1 MYKPYKWEF
10 NEEVAQCFDQHVRQS
25 VFMYDEFHKSIIN
38 MSNWFIEDNTNILD
52 VGTSTGELLM
62 KLPYN
67 ESCNYI
73 GIDTEGS
80 MINKAQEKLGEK
92 YKLQVGNILDY
103 KIINCSLITMV
114 LVLQF
119 IKNKDKELAL
129 QNIYNSLNKG
139 GAFMFVDKVKT
150 PILDIHDMYND
161 LYYDFKRDNN
171 LTDKEILDKNVSL
184 RGVQKCLTV
193 EENIQ
198 LMKNVGFKNI
208 DIFLK
213 YNNFV
218 GIIALK

>member
-1 MYKPYKWEF
+1 MYNPYKWEF
-10 NEEVAQCFDQHVRQS
+10 NKEVVECFDEHVRQS
-25 VFMYDEFHKSIIN
+25 VPMYDEFHKSIIKI
-38 MSNWFIEDNTNILD
+38 SKFFIEDKTNILD
-52 VGTSTGELLM
+52 IGTSTGELLM

-67 ESCNYI
+67 PTCRYI
-73 GIDTEGS
+73 GIDTEKE
-80 MINKAQEKLGEK
+80 MINKAKEKLGKE
-92 YKLQVGNILDY
+92 YELQVENILDY
-103 KIINCSLITMV
+103 NITNCSLIVMM

-119 IKNKDKELAL
+119 IKNKDKQKAL

-139 GAFMFVDKVKT
+139 GAFLFVDKIKT
-150 PILDIHDMYND
+150 PVLDIHDMYND
-161 LYYDFKRDNN
+161 LYYDFKRENK
-171 LTDKEILDKNVSL
+171 LTFTEIINKNISL

-198 LMKNVGFKNI
+198 LMKNVGFKSI

>member
-1 MYKPYKWEF
+1 MYEPYKWEF
-10 NEEVAQCFDQHVRQS
+10 NEEVAKCFDTHVRQS
-25 VFMYDEFHKSIIN
+25 VFMYDEFHKSIIK
-38 MSNWFIEDNTNILD
+38 MSNFFIEDNTNILD

-67 ESCNYI
+67 ETCNYI
-73 GIDTEGS
+73 GIDTEEG
-80 MINKAQEKLGEK
+80 MINKAQEKLENK

-103 KIINCSLITMV
+103 KITNCSLITMV

-139 GAFMFVDKVKT
+139 GAFMFVDKIKT
-150 PILDIHDMYND
+150 PTLDIHDMYND
-161 LYYDFKRDNN
+161 LYYDFKRENG
-171 LTDKEILDKNVSL
+171 LTDTEILDKNVSL
-184 RGVQKCLTV
+184 RGVQKCLTL
-193 EENIQ
+193 EENMQ
-198 LMKNVGFKNI
+198 LMKNVGFKDM

-218 GIIALK
+218 GVIAIK

>member
-1 MYKPYKWEF
+1 MYE
-10 NEEVAQCFDQHVRQS
+10 
-25 VFMYDEFHKSIIN
+25 EFHNSIIN
-38 MSNWFIEDNTNILD
+38 MSKFFIEDNTNILD

-67 ESCNYI
+67 PTCRYI
-73 GIDTEGS
+73 GIDTEKG
-80 MINKAQEKLGEK
+80 MINKAQEKLEDK
-92 YKLQVGNILDY
+92 YELQVGNILNY
-103 KIINCSLITMV
+103 NIVNCSLITMV

-119 IKNKDKELAL
+119 IKNKDKQIAL

-139 GAFMFVDKVKT
+139 GAFIFVDKIKT
-150 PILDIHDMYND
+150 PVLDIHDMYND
-161 LYYDFKRDNN
+161 SYYDFKRENG
-171 LTDKEILDKNVSL
+171 LTDTEIIDKNVSL

-198 LMKNVGFKNI
+198 LIKNVGFKNL